1 MKDYLY
7 ESNKK
12 LNVKVEMTSA
22 EEYVNVIP
30 VHSQAVT
37 SILYEIMRWVYS
49 DLQR

>member
-12 LNVKVEMTSA
+12 MNVKMEMTSA

-30 VHSQAVT
+30 VHTPAVT
-37 SILYEIMRWVYS
+37 SILHEIMRSVYS
-49 DLQR
+49 DL